1 MAKETISFL
10 SLMNSEA
17 FLLRSVRVGVF
28 EIAQHITTVML
39 CLVRN
44 WGVEAACEAL
54 GCWDLCL
61 TQRLGAKYC
70 RTTTAALG
78 TQHPL

>member
-1 MAKETISFL
+1 MF
-10 SLMNSEA
+10 
-17 FLLRSVRVGVF
+17 VGVF

-44 WGVEAACEAL
+44 WGVEAAYEAL

-78 TQHPL
+78 TQHPLQIQASVYHGRETN